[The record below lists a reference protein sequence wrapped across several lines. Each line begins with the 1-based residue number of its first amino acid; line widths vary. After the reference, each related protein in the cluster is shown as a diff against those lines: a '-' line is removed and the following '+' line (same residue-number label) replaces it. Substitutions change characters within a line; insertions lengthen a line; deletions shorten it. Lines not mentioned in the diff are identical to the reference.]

1 MQFLWNEFDLW
12 MLLLYQACGISAV
25 DIKKL
30 KDVGHCTVEV
40 VAYSPKKELVQIKG
54 LSDAKVDKI
63 IEAGMST
70 LSLSPLFL

>member
-1 MQFLWNEFDLW
+1 

-25 DIKKL
+25 DMKKL
-30 KDVGHCTVEV
+30 KHAGHYMVEA

>member
-1 MQFLWNEFDLW
+1 
-12 MLLLYQACGISAV
+12 MLLLYQACGISVV

-30 KDVGHCTVEV
+30 KDVGHCTVEA